1 MERGIKNPEKRK
13 QKLILARAM
22 DLPQGKV
29 ASRAPSTA
37 KVRMMSHR
45 RERPA
50 RGWRIGQTR
59 ASVTGKELRDD
70 RVQ

>member
-1 MERGIKNPEKRK
+1 MERAIKNPEKRK

-37 KVRMMSHR
+37 KVRVMSR
-45 RERPA
+45 RRA
-50 RGWRIGQTR
+50 TSKGLAVLDKLGLASRGRN
-59 ASVTGKELRDD
+59 
-70 RVQ
+70 